1 MNSISPIQ
9 QAALE
14 YVEHHQ
20 QVGGPNLR
28 GLRQLFELGLVTKEY
43 DKRTWWYITEEG
55 KAALSD
61 LKPVAS

>member
-1 MNSISPIQ
+1 
-9 QAALE
+9 
-14 YVEHHQ
+14 
-20 QVGGPNLR
+20 LR